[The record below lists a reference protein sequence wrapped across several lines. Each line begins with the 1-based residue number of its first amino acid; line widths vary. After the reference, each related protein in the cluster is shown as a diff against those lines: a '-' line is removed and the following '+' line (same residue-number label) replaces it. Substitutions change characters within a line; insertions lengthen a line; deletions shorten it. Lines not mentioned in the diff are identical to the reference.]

1 MRIEQILS
9 PGQISC
15 DSYSTKCELI
25 SLAETVAQIGI
36 SAQEATTA
44 MANLSEVLMRLEAL
58 EEEMSDIRSALDEK
72 TENPKQKD
80 DLEILNR
87 IVPSEDFLI
96 LGDVGWSAD
105 IINLDKTN
113 MFLG

>member
-1 MRIEQILS
+1 MRIEQILP

-44 MANLSEVLMRLEAL
+44 MANLSKVLMRLEAL

-80 DLEILNR
+80 DLEILNQ
-87 IVPSEDFLI
+87 IIPSEDFLI

-113 MFLG
+113 MFLN